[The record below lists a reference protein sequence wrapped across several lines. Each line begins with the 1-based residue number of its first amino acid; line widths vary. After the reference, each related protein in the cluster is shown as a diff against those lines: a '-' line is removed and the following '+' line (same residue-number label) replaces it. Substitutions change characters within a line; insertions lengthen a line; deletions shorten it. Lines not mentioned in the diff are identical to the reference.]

1 MTGRNK
7 KKRAAVLGAGNWG
20 TTLAVMLAE
29 KGYAVRLWEFRAEAA
44 RKIQQERENKEF
56 LPGIPLP
63 DNISV
68 DSDMGKT
75 LSDNQTVF
83 WVLPSKVLRSV
94 CRNSALLL
102 GEERLLV
109 SAIKGIEVSSLMRCS
124 QVLEQELGQKASRL
138 AVLSGPNIAP
148 EIARH
153 VPSTTVV
160 AAKFPED
167 AKEVQEMLRSH
178 YFRVYTGD
186 DIIGLEL
193 GGSLKNIIAIAGG
206 IIDGLGL
213 GANTKGALLTRG
225 LAEITRLGVALGAR
239 PDTFAG
245 LSGMGDLITTCFS
258 QQSRN
263 RSVGQQIGQGR
274 KLGDILKQ
282 MSMVA
287 EGVETTKAAHRLAQK
302 HGIEMPITQQMYRVL
317 FEDKDPAEALKDLM
331 GRDAKAELW

>member
-1 MTGRNK
+1 MTAQVKNK
-7 KKRAAVLGAGNWG
+7 VTVLGAGNWG
-20 TTLAVMLAE
+20 STLAVMLAE
-29 KGYAVRLWEFRAEAA
+29 KGFSVSLWEFRADAA
-44 RKIQQERENKEF
+44 NKIQRERENREF
-56 LPGIPLP
+56 LPGIKLP
-63 DNISV
+63 DGITV
-68 DSDMGKT
+68 DWDAGKC
-75 LSDNQTVF
+75 LSGSQAVF
-83 WVLPSKVLRSV
+83 WALPSKVLRSV
-94 CRNSALLL
+94 CRNVRTFLKKDL
-102 GEERLLV
+102 LLV

-124 QVLEQELGQKASRL
+124 QVLGQELGEKASRL

-153 VPSTTVV
+153 IPSTTVV
-160 AAKFPED
+160 AANFPED
-167 AKEVQEMLRSH
+167 AKEVQEMLRSL

-225 LAEITRLGVALGAR
+225 LAEITRLGAAMGAR
-239 PDTFAG
+239 TDTFAG

-274 KLGDILKQ
+274 KLADILGR

-287 EGVETTKAAHRLAQK
+287 EGVETTKAARLLAQK
-302 HGIEMPITQQMYRVL
+302 HNIEMPITQQMYLVL
-317 FEDKDPAEALKDLM
+317 FQDKDPAEALKDLM
-331 GRDAKAELW
+331 GRDAKAEQW

>member
-1 MTGRNK
+1 M
-7 KKRAAVLGAGNWG
+7 
-20 TTLAVMLAE
+20 
-29 KGYAVRLWEFRAEAA
+29 
-44 RKIQQERENKEF
+44 
-56 LPGIPLP
+56 
-63 DNISV
+63 
-68 DSDMGKT
+68 
-75 LSDNQTVF
+75 
-83 WVLPSKVLRSV
+83 
-94 CRNSALLL
+94 
-102 GEERLLV
+102 
-109 SAIKGIEVSSLMRCS
+109 
-124 QVLEQELGQKASRL
+124 GQKASRL
-138 AVLSGPNIAP
+138 VVLSGPNIAP

-160 AAKFPED
+160 ASKFPED
-167 AKEVQEMLRSH
+167 SRAVQEMLRSP

-274 KLGDILKQ
+274 KLADILKN

-287 EGVETTKAAHRLAQK
+287 EGVKTTKAAYLLSQK
-302 HGIEMPITQQMYRVL
+302 HNIEMPITHQMYQVL
-317 FEDKDPAEALKDLM
+317 FADKKPEAAVRDLM

>member
-1 MTGRNK
+1 MTEQIK
-7 KKRAAVLGAGNWG
+7 KKAAILGAGNWG

-29 KGYAVRLWEFRAEAA
+29 KGYTVGLWEFRAEAA
-44 RKIQQERENKEF
+44 KNIQQERENKEF
-56 LPGIPLP
+56 LPGIKLP

-68 DSDMGKT
+68 YSDVEKS
-75 LSDNQTVF
+75 LSDSQAVLLA
-83 WVLPSKVLRSV
+83 LPSQVLRSV
-94 CRNSALLL
+94 CRKVLPFLKKDL
-102 GEERLLV
+102 LLV

-160 AAKFPED
+160 ASKSPED
-167 AKEVQEMLRSH
+167 SKAVQEMLRSP

-206 IIDGLGL
+206 ITDGLGL

-274 KLGDILKQ
+274 KLGDILKH

-287 EGVETTKAAHRLAQK
+287 EGVETTKAAHLLAQK
-302 HGIEMPITQQMYRVL
+302 HGIEMPITQQMHLVL
-317 FEDKDPAEALKDLM
+317 FEDKDPAEAVKDLM

>member
-1 MTGRNK
+1 MTGQNK
-7 KKRAAVLGAGNWG
+7 KKITVLGAGNWG
-20 TTLAVMLAE
+20 TTLAVLLAE
-29 KGYAVRLWEFRAEAA
+29 KGYAVGLWEFRAEAA
-44 RKIQQERENKEF
+44 KKVQQDRENKEF
-56 LPGIPLP
+56 LPGINLP
-63 DNISV
+63 DGINV
-68 DSDMGKT
+68 DSGLKGC
-75 LSDNQTVF
+75 LAGSRTVI
-83 WVLPSKVLRSV
+83 WAVPSKVLRSV
-94 CRNSALLL
+94 CREVLPFLAKDI
-102 GEERLLV
+102 LLV
-109 SAIKGIEVSSLMRCS
+109 SAIKGIEVSSLLRCS

-167 AKEVQEMLRSH
+167 AKEVQEMLRLP

-274 KLGDILKQ
+274 KLGDILKH

-287 EGVETTKAAHRLAQK
+287 EGVETTKAAHLLAQK

>member
-1 MTGRNK
+1 MTARLKNK
-7 KKRAAVLGAGNWG
+7 AAVLGAGNWG

-29 KGYAVRLWEFRAEAA
+29 KGCAVNLWEFRAEAA
-44 RKIQQERENKEF
+44 RKVQQERENQEF

-68 DSDMGKT
+68 GSDIEKA
-75 LSDNQTVF
+75 LADVQIVF
-83 WVLPSKVLRSV
+83 LALPSQALRSV
-94 CRNSALLL
+94 CRNLSPLL
-102 GEERLLV
+102 GEDRLLV

-124 QVLEQELGQKASRL
+124 QVLEQELVEKASRL

-160 AAKFPED
+160 AAKSSED
-167 AKEVQEMLRSH
+167 AQAVQEMLRSQ
-178 YFRVYTGD
+178 YFRVYTGN

-225 LAEITRLGVALGAR
+225 LAEITRLGVAMGAR

-274 KLGDILKQ
+274 KLGDILDQ
-282 MSMVA
+282 MTMVA
-287 EGVETTKAAHRLAQK
+287 EGVETTRAARLLSQK

-317 FEDKDPAEALKDLM
+317 FENKDPAEALKELM